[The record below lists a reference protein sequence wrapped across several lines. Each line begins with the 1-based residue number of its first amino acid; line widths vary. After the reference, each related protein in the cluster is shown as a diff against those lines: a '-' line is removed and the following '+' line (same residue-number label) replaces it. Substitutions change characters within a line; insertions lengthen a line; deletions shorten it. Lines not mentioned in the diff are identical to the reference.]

1 MTSTPRRLRLA
12 AAALPLFLAA
22 AVSAQPAVPPAAAPT
37 SPAPIIEPAKP
48 PVTTPAA
55 AVGEDASPPGQS
67 ALTAQLFYEVLLGE
81 LTTRSGEPGDGYAL
95 MLDAGRKTGDSMLF
109 QRAVEIAL
117 QSRSG
122 DAALAA
128 TRAWKQAVPT
138 SREARRFELQI
149 LIALNR
155 IGETVEPLRTE
166 LAATPLPEHPSL
178 MMMIARNYARAP
190 DKKLA
195 AEVVE
200 KALADDLKNP
210 TTASLA
216 WTTVG
221 QLRQLAGDSSGALE
235 AAIKGQQADPSSDG
249 PPVLALALIDPA
261 QPQAE
266 PIVKRYLARPK
277 AAPEVRMAYARALT
291 EGRRYSEAAA
301 ELVTL
306 TSARPDMPDPWLLL
320 GSLQSQARQDAAAQS
335 SLKRYVE
342 LSNGQRDAE
351 ERKRGETQAYLM
363 LSQLAERQKDFMGAE
378 AWLAK
383 IDSSEDLVA
392 AQSRRAGLLARQGKL
407 PQAREIIRALPE
419 RTAED
424 KKQKFLA
431 EVQLLRDAKQYE
443 AAYDMLAKAS
453 ADEPQNS
460 DLIYDQAMVA
470 EKLNRL
476 DDMER
481 LLRRLI
487 VLKPENQNAYNAL
500 GYSFADRKVR
510 LDEARTLIQKA
521 VQLAPEDPFIADSLG
536 WVEFRLGNTAEATRI
551 LEAAYKQRPDPEIAA
566 HYGEVLWHAGEKERA
581 VSIWKEAASADSEN
595 ETLHETLKRLRVKL

>member
-1 MTSTPRRLRLA
+1 M
-12 AAALPLFLAA
+12 
-22 AVSAQPAVPPAAAPT
+22 PPAAAPT

-178 MMMIARNYARAP
+178 MIMIARNYARAP